1 MTNKSIRD
9 YINLIENAQ
18 QGVAEDLE
26 DKVVFQGHTIGH
38 IETDSDGDP
47 VGIVYSNNPQSKRPF
62 EIYGYEDVNQLKQEM
77 ISQWN
82 KRVPKGMAE
91 GSASQIKPYSG
102 KPEGYTFSRVQQ
114 KNYDMLVDILAR
126 NGMKFTKIDAS
137 TYPGERSYLDR
148 LNKSTPIMLTTFLVK
163 SPALEW
169 HKYEGFTAGGGQNT
183 VKVGG
188 KKMKLTDFLRL
199 APKQQDALLRGVSE
213 EQLEETS
220 PEAIAKIDQI
230 TRR

>member
-18 QGVAEDLE
+18 REDVAEDSTF
-26 DKVVFQGHTIGH
+26 KI
-38 IETDSDGDP
+38 
-47 VGIVYSNNPQSKRPF
+47 KR
-62 EIYGYEDVNQLKQEM
+62 
-77 ISQWN
+77 
-82 KRVPKGMAE
+82 
-91 GSASQIKPYSG
+91 YSG

-126 NGMKFTKIDAS
+126 NGMKFTKIDAQ

-148 LNKSTPIMLTTFLVK
+148 HKTTPIMLTTFIVK

-169 HKYEGFTAGGGQNT
+169 HKYEGWTAGGGSNT

-220 PEAIAKIDQI
+220 PEAIAKINQI